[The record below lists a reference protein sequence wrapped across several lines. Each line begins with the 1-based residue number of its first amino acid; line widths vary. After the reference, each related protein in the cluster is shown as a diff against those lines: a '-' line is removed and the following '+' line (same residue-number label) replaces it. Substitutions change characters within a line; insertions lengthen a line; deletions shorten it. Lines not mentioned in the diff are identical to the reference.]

1 MTPHESTIRSEGA
14 ATALRGLPSVDSLLQ
29 HASISP
35 LLDEFPRPELLAAVR
50 DALDRQRQRILAGHA
65 DPPDIRDLAMNVRES
80 LHRRAQP
87 RLRRVIN
94 ATGVVLHT
102 GLGRAPLPA
111 EALEALTD
119 VAAGYCNL
127 ELDLETGQRG
137 DRHEHVRGLLCE
149 LTGAPDALVV
159 NNNAAATFLALHAL
173 AAGREVIV
181 SRGQLVEI
189 GGSYRMPDVMAAA
202 GCRMVEVGTTNRTRL
217 DDYRA
222 ALTPATALLVRVHTS
237 NYRIVGFTESPSLAE
252 LVDLAQRQ
260 GGGVEVV
267 DDLGSGLL
275 TALDPGGVAAA
286 SDAPPRFR
294 VACDGSD
301 AAELPAGT
309 APPPDA
315 PPAWDEPSVAD
326 SVAAGAGLSLFSGD
340 KLLGGPQA
348 GIIVGR
354 PDLIARLRTAPM
366 MRALRP
372 DKLTLAALE
381 ATLRLYRD
389 PASVCRRVPVLRM
402 LMEPASAIRAR
413 AERLAGELK
422 AVVADA
428 NIDVHRDVSLAGGG
442 SLPAVRFDTCVV
454 SLRHPSLPC
463 DEIAAALR
471 RLDTPVIV
479 RVHDGAV
486 IFDCRTL
493 SPDDDAPV
501 ASAVADVVRDTLGT

>member
-1 MTPHESTIRSEGA
+1 MVPHESAVRSEGV
-14 ATALRGLPSVDSLLQ
+14 ATALRGLPSVDSVLQ
-29 HASISP
+29 HATISA
-35 LLDEFPRPELLAAVR
+35 LLDEFPRGELLAAVR
-50 DALDRQRQRILAGHA
+50 EALDRQRQSILAGRG
-65 DPPDIRDLAMNVRES
+65 DPPDIRDLAMQVRES

-102 GLGRAPLPA
+102 GLGRAPLAPEA
-111 EALEALTD
+111 IEALAD

-127 ELDLETGQRG
+127 ELDLESGQRG

-149 LTGAPDALVV
+149 LSGAQDALVV
-159 NNNAAATFLALHAL
+159 NNNAAATYLALHAL
-173 AAGREVIV
+173 AAGREAIV

-202 GCRMVEVGTTNRTRL
+202 GCRMVEVGTTNRTRI

-222 ALTPATALLVRVHTS
+222 AITPATALLVRVHTS
-237 NYRIVGFTESPSLAE
+237 NYRIVGFSETPSLAE
-252 LVDLAQRQ
+252 LVELARRP
-260 GGGVEVV
+260 GGGIEVV

-275 TALDPGGVAAA
+275 SELDPNNALT
-286 SDAPPRFR
+286 DCAPPRFR

-301 AAELPAGT
+301 AAELPAGAEPT
-309 APPPDA
+309 LNEL
-315 PPAWDEPSVAD
+315 PAWDEPSVAA

-348 GIIVGR
+348 GVIVGR
-354 PDLIARLRTAPM
+354 RELIARLRAAPI

-389 PASVCRRVPVLRM
+389 PDSVCRRVPVLRM
-402 LMEPASAIRAR
+402 LMEPAAAIRVR
-413 AERLAGELK
+413 AERLAAGLK
-422 AVVADA
+422 SAVA
-428 NIDVHRDVSLAGGG
+428 NTAIDVRRDVSLAGGG
-442 SLPAVRFDTCVV
+442 SLPTVRFDTWVV
-454 SLRHPSLPC
+454 AVRHESLPC
-463 DEIAAALR
+463 DELAAALR

-479 RVHDGAV
+479 RVHDGAL

-493 SPDDDAPV
+493 AADDDQAV
-501 ASAVADVVRDTLGT
+501 ATALADVVRDLLGA